1 MTKTEARVTPRSARG
16 IRTRAALVTAARVV
30 FERDGYLDARLADI
44 SAEAGVASG
53 SLYTYFE
60 GKEEIFRAVAEQVA
74 EEMVH
79 PHLRARTGVTDP
91 RELIDLANREYL
103 RAYKKNAKLMGLF
116 EQVSQVD
123 EEFRAVRIERAD
135 AFVRRNAKM
144 IRTLQEAGAADTEM
158 DPLLT
163 AHALSAMVSRMAY
176 VAYVQK
182 VPMPFER
189 LVETLNRIWIKA
201 LGLEAVPDREM
212 GSGPTDIDEP

>member
-212 GSGPTDIDEP
+212 ESGPTDIDEP

>member
-1 MTKTEARVTPRSARG
+1 MAKPSDGAKTEARVTPRSARG
-16 IRTRAALVTAARVV
+16 IRTRNALVAAARVV

-53 SLYTYFE
+53 SFYTYFE
-60 GKEEIFRAVAEQVA
+60 GKEEIFQAVAEQVT

-103 RAYKKNAKLMGLF
+103 RSYKKNAKLMGLF

-123 EEFRAVRIERAD
+123 EDFRALRVERAN
-135 AFVRRNAKM
+135 AFVQRNAKM
-144 IRTLQEAGAADTEM
+144 IRELQDEGVADAGL

-163 AHALSAMVSRMAY
+163 AHALSAMVSRMAF

-189 LVETLNRIWIKA
+189 LVETLNRIWVKA
-201 LGLEAVPDREM
+201 LGLE
-212 GSGPTDIDEP
+212 G

>member
-1 MTKTEARVTPRSARG
+1 MGKTEVRVTPRSARG
-16 IRTRAALVTAARVV
+16 IRTRTALVTAARVV

-74 EEMVH
+74 EEMMH

-103 RAYKKNAKLMGLF
+103 RSYKKNAELMGLF

-123 EEFRAVRIERAD
+123 EEFRAVRIERAN
-135 AFVRRNAKM
+135 AFVQRNAKM
-144 IRTLQEAGAADTEM
+144 IRTLQEAGAADTEL

-163 AHALSAMVSRMAY
+163 AHALSGMVSRMAF

-189 LVETLNRIWIKA
+189 LVETLNRIWVRA
-201 LGLEAVPDREM
+201 LGLESASGLEPGG
-212 GSGPTDIDEP
+212 GSA

>member
-1 MTKTEARVTPRSARG
+1 MAKSEVRVTPRSARG
-16 IRTRAALVTAARVV
+16 IRTRTALVKAARVV
-30 FERDGYLDARLADI
+30 FERDGYLEARLADI

-60 GKEEIFRAVAEQVA
+60 GKEEIFQAVAEQVT

-79 PHLRARTGVTDP
+79 PHLRARTGITDP

-123 EEFRAVRIERAD
+123 EEFRAVRTERAN
-135 AFVRRNAKM
+135 AFVQRNARM
-144 IRTLQEAGAADTEM
+144 IRKLQDAGVADAEM

-176 VAYVQK
+176 IAYVQGAS
-182 VPMPFER
+182 MPFER
-189 LVETLNRIWIKA
+189 LVETLNRIWVKA
-201 LGLEAVPDREM
+201 LGLEGVGGAE
-212 GSGPTDIDEP
+212 

>member
-1 MTKTEARVTPRSARG
+1 MAKSEVRVTPRSARG
-16 IRTRAALVTAARVV
+16 IRTRSALVAAARVV
-30 FERDGYLDARLADI
+30 FERDGYLEARLADI

-60 GKEEIFRAVAEQVA
+60 GKEEIFQAVAEQVT

-116 EQVSQVD
+116 EQVSQID
-123 EEFRAVRIERAD
+123 EEFRAVRTERAN
-135 AFVRRNAKM
+135 AFVQRNARM
-144 IRTLQEAGAADTEM
+144 IRELQEAGVADAEM

-176 VAYVQK
+176 IAYVQK
-182 VPMPFER
+182 APMAFER
-189 LVETLNRIWIKA
+189 LVETLNQIWIKA
-201 LGLEAVPDREM
+201 LGLESAGE
-212 GSGPTDIDEP
+212 

>member
-1 MTKTEARVTPRSARG
+1 MGKPEVRVTPRSARG
-16 IRTRAALVTAARVV
+16 IRTRTALVTAARVV

-103 RAYKKNAKLMGLF
+103 RAYKKNAKLMALF

-144 IRTLQEAGAADTEM
+144 IRTLQEAGAADTEL

-163 AHALSAMVSRMAY
+163 AHALSGMVSRMAF

-201 LGLEAVPDREM
+201 LGLESAGD
-212 GSGPTDIDEP
+212 SA

>member
-1 MTKTEARVTPRSARG
+1 MAKTEARVTPRSARG
-16 IRTRAALVTAARVV
+16 IRTRNALVAAARVV

-44 SAEAGVASG
+44 SVEAGVASG
-53 SLYTYFE
+53 SFYTYFE
-60 GKEEIFRAVAEQVA
+60 GKEEIFQAVAEQVT

-79 PHLRARTGVTDP
+79 PHLRARTGITDP

-103 RAYKKNAKLMGLF
+103 RSYKKNAKLMGLF

-123 EEFRAVRIERAD
+123 EEFRALRVERAN
-135 AFVRRNAKM
+135 AFVQRNAKM
-144 IRTLQEAGAADTEM
+144 IRELQDAGVAEADL

-163 AHALSAMVSRMAY
+163 AHALSAMVSRMAF

-189 LVETLNRIWIKA
+189 LVETLNRIWVKA
-201 LGLEAVPDREM
+201 LGLDGMLQGPPVSVSPDT
-212 GSGPTDIDEP
+212 P

>member
-1 MTKTEARVTPRSARG
+1 MAKSEARVTPRSARG
-16 IRTRAALVTAARVV
+16 IRTRSALVAAARVV

-44 SAEAGVASG
+44 SVEAGVASG
-53 SLYTYFE
+53 SFYTYFE
-60 GKEEIFRAVAEQVA
+60 GKEEIFQAVAEQVT

-103 RAYKKNAKLMGLF
+103 RSYKKNAKLMGLF

-123 EEFRAVRIERAD
+123 EEFRALRVERAN
-135 AFVRRNAKM
+135 AFVQRNAKM
-144 IRTLQEAGAADTEM
+144 IRELQDEGVADAEL

-163 AHALSAMVSRMAY
+163 AHALSAMVSRMAF
-176 VAYVQK
+176 VAYVQR

-189 LVETLNRIWIKA
+189 LVETLNRIWVKA
-201 LGLEAVPDREM
+201 LGLDA
-212 GSGPTDIDEP
+212 

>member
-1 MTKTEARVTPRSARG
+1 MAKAEVRVTPRSARG
-16 IRTRAALVTAARVV
+16 IRTRNALIAAARVV

-53 SLYTYFE
+53 SLYTYFD
-60 GKEEIFRAVAEQVA
+60 GKEEIFQAVAEQVT

-79 PHLRARTGVTDP
+79 PHLRARTGITDP

-103 RAYKKNAKLMGLF
+103 RAYKKNAELMGLF
-116 EQVSQVD
+116 EQVSQID
-123 EEFRAVRIERAD
+123 EEFRAVRNERAN
-135 AFVRRNAKM
+135 AFVQRNAKM
-144 IRTLQEAGAADTEM
+144 IRSLQEAGAADTEL

-182 VPMPFER
+182 VPMPFEK

-201 LGLEAVPDREM
+201 LSL
-212 GSGPTDIDEP
+212 

>member
-1 MTKTEARVTPRSARG
+1 MAKAEVRVTPRSARG
-16 IRTRAALVTAARVV
+16 IRTRNALIAAARVV

-53 SLYTYFE
+53 SLYTYFD
-60 GKEEIFRAVAEQVA
+60 GKEEIFQAVAEQVT

-103 RAYKKNAKLMGLF
+103 RAYKKNAELMGLF

-123 EEFRAVRIERAD
+123 EEFRALRIERAN
-135 AFVRRNAKM
+135 AFVQRNAKM
-144 IRTLQEAGAADTEM
+144 IRSLQEAGAADAEL

-182 VPMPFER
+182 VPMPFEK
-189 LVETLNRIWIKA
+189 LVDTLNRIWTKA
-201 LGLEAVPDREM
+201 LSL
-212 GSGPTDIDEP
+212 

>member
-1 MTKTEARVTPRSARG
+1 MVKAEVRVTPRSARG
-16 IRTRAALVTAARVV
+16 IRTRAALVAAARVV

-60 GKEEIFRAVAEQVA
+60 GKEEIFQAVAEQVT

-116 EQVSQVD
+116 EQVSQID
-123 EEFRAVRIERAD
+123 EEFRALRIERAT
-135 AFVRRNAKM
+135 AFVQRNAKM
-144 IRTLQEAGAADTEM
+144 IRTLQDAGAADAEL

-189 LVETLNRIWIKA
+189 LVETLNRIWVKA
-201 LGLEAVPDREM
+201 LSL
-212 GSGPTDIDEP
+212 

>member
-1 MTKTEARVTPRSARG
+1 MAKAEVRVTPRSARG
-16 IRTRAALVTAARVV
+16 IRTRNALIAAARVV

-53 SLYTYFE
+53 SLYTYFD
-60 GKEEIFRAVAEQVA
+60 GKEEIFQAVAEQVT

-103 RAYKKNAKLMGLF
+103 RAYKKNAELMGLF
-116 EQVSQVD
+116 EQVSQID
-123 EEFRAVRIERAD
+123 EEFRAVRNERAN
-135 AFVRRNAKM
+135 AFVQRNAKM
-144 IRTLQEAGAADTEM
+144 IRSLQEAGAADTEL

-182 VPMPFER
+182 VPMPFEK

-201 LGLEAVPDREM
+201 LSL
-212 GSGPTDIDEP
+212 

>member
-1 MTKTEARVTPRSARG
+1 MGKTEVRVTPRSARG
-16 IRTRAALVTAARVV
+16 IRTRTALVTAARVV

-74 EEMVH
+74 EEMMH

-91 RELIDLANREYL
+91 RELINLANREYL
-103 RAYKKNAKLMGLF
+103 RSYKKNAKLMGLF

-123 EEFRAVRIERAD
+123 EEFRAVRIERAN
-135 AFVRRNAKM
+135 AFVQRNAKM
-144 IRTLQEAGAADTEM
+144 IRTLQEAGAADTEL

-163 AHALSAMVSRMAY
+163 AHALSGMVSRMAF

-189 LVETLNRIWIKA
+189 LVETLNRIWVRA
-201 LGLEAVPDREM
+201 LGLESASGLEPGG
-212 GSGPTDIDEP
+212 GSA

>member
-1 MTKTEARVTPRSARG
+1 MAKTEVSVTTTRTEPRSARG
-16 IRTRAALVTAARVV
+16 IRTRNALIAAARVV

-53 SLYTYFE
+53 SFYTYFE
-60 GKEEIFRAVAEQVA
+60 GKEEIFQAVAEQVT

-103 RAYKKNAKLMGLF
+103 RAYRENAKLMGLF
-116 EQVSQVD
+116 EQVAQVD
-123 EEFRAVRIERAD
+123 EDFRKVRIERAN

-144 IRTLQEAGAADTEM
+144 IRDLQDRGLADTEL

-163 AHALSAMVSRMAY
+163 AHALSGMVSRMAY
-176 VAYVQK
+176 VAFVQK
-182 VPMPFER
+182 APMPFER
-189 LVETLNRIWIKA
+189 LVATLNRIWVNA
-201 LGLEAVPDREM
+201 LGLTA
-212 GSGPTDIDEP
+212 GG

>member
-1 MTKTEARVTPRSARG
+1 MAKAEVRVTPRSARG
-16 IRTRAALVTAARVV
+16 IRTRNALIAAARVV

-53 SLYTYFE
+53 SLYTYFD
-60 GKEEIFRAVAEQVA
+60 GKEEIFQAVAEQVT

-103 RAYKKNAKLMGLF
+103 RAYKKNAELMGLF

-123 EEFRAVRIERAD
+123 EEFRAVRNERAN
-135 AFVRRNAKM
+135 AFVQRNAKM
-144 IRTLQEAGAADTEM
+144 IRSLQEAGAADTEL

-182 VPMPFER
+182 VPMPFEK

-201 LGLEAVPDREM
+201 LSL
-212 GSGPTDIDEP
+212 

>member
-1 MTKTEARVTPRSARG
+1 MTRTETRVTPRSARG
-16 IRTRAALVTAARVV
+16 IRTRSALVAAARVV

-53 SLYTYFE
+53 SLYTYFD

-144 IRTLQEAGAADTEM
+144 IRTLQEAGAADAEM

-176 VAYVQK
+176 VAYVQQ

-201 LGLEAVPDREM
+201 LGLEAVD
-212 GSGPTDIDEP
+212 GSE

>member
-1 MTKTEARVTPRSARG
+1 MAKTEARVTPRSARG
-16 IRTRAALVTAARVV
+16 IRTRNALVAAARVV

-44 SAEAGVASG
+44 SLEAGVASG
-53 SLYTYFE
+53 SFYTYFE
-60 GKEEIFRAVAEQVA
+60 GKEEIFQAVAEQVT

-91 RELIDLANREYL
+91 RELIDLANHEYL
-103 RAYKKNAKLMGLF
+103 RSYKKNAKLMGLF

-123 EEFRAVRIERAD
+123 EEFRALRVERAD

-144 IRTLQEAGAADTEM
+144 IRELQDAGVADTEL

-163 AHALSAMVSRMAY
+163 AHALSAMVSRMAF
-176 VAYVQK
+176 VAYVQN

-189 LVETLNRIWIKA
+189 LVETLNRIWVKA
-201 LGLEAVPDREM
+201 LGLDQ
-212 GSGPTDIDEP
+212 GPSQA

>member
-1 MTKTEARVTPRSARG
+1 MAKPSDSAKTEARVTPRSARG
-16 IRTRAALVTAARVV
+16 IRTRSALVAAARVV

-44 SAEAGVASG
+44 SVEAGVASG
-53 SLYTYFE
+53 SFYTYFE
-60 GKEEIFRAVAEQVA
+60 GKEEIFQAVAEQVT

-103 RAYKKNAKLMGLF
+103 RSYKKNAKLMGLF

-123 EEFRAVRIERAD
+123 EEFRALRVERAN
-135 AFVRRNAKM
+135 AFVQRNAKM
-144 IRTLQEAGAADTEM
+144 IRELQDEGVADAEL

-163 AHALSAMVSRMAY
+163 AHALSAMVSRMAF
-176 VAYVQK
+176 VAYVQR

-189 LVETLNRIWIKA
+189 LVETLNRIWVKA
-201 LGLEAVPDREM
+201 LGLDA
-212 GSGPTDIDEP
+212 

>member
-1 MTKTEARVTPRSARG
+1 MAKAEVRVTPRSARG
-16 IRTRAALVTAARVV
+16 IRTRNALVTAARVV

-60 GKEEIFRAVAEQVA
+60 GKEEIFQAVAEQVT

-123 EEFRAVRIERAD
+123 EEFRAVRVERAN
-135 AFVRRNAKM
+135 AFVQRNAKM
-144 IRTLQEAGAADTEM
+144 IRTLQDAGAADPEL

-163 AHALSAMVSRMAY
+163 AHALSAMVSRMAF

-182 VPMPFER
+182 VPMPFEK

-201 LGLEAVPDREM
+201 LSLPAVG
-212 GSGPTDIDEP
+212 GSE

>member
-1 MTKTEARVTPRSARG
+1 MVKAEVRVTPRSARG
-16 IRTRAALVTAARVV
+16 IRTRNALVAAARVV
-30 FERDGYLDARLADI
+30 FERDGYLEARLADI

-123 EEFRAVRIERAD
+123 EEFRAVRIERAE

-144 IRTLQEAGAADTEM
+144 IRTLQEAGVADTEL

-163 AHALSAMVSRMAY
+163 AHALSGMVSRMAY
-176 VAYVQK
+176 VAYVQQ

-201 LGLEAVPDREM
+201 LGLRASAE
-212 GSGPTDIDEP
+212 

>member
-1 MTKTEARVTPRSARG
+1 MAKTEVRVTPRSARG
-16 IRTRAALVTAARVV
+16 IRTRTALVTAARVV

-135 AFVRRNAKM
+135 AFVQRNAKM
-144 IRTLQEAGAADTEM
+144 IRTLQEAGAADTEL

-163 AHALSAMVSRMAY
+163 AHALSGMVSRMAY

-182 VPMPFER
+182 APMPFER

-201 LGLEAVPDREM
+201 LGLEPVG
-212 GSGPTDIDEP
+212 GSA